1 MSQGSRA
8 GLYTLVVEV
17 DPRSLSGK
25 RPSSDELPRPQ
36 RSPWRGVLQFK
47 LEELGHGIV
56 TLNLHHLR
64 ILSNPCTELSR
75 KAKKPKLHPCRVP
88 GGGPCTCGAV
98 YKPLDVDF
106 LLSLLHRSFF
116 LPRLPSLLDPR
127 RYPVY
132 PEPRVMSAKR
142 G

>member
-75 KAKKPKLHPCRVP
+75 KAKKPKPPPCRFP
-88 GGGPCTCGAV
+88 GGEPCTCKGIGAL
-98 YKPLDVDF
+98 LDAKF
-106 LLSLLHRSFF
+106 LDSLFRRFF
-116 LPRLPSLLDPR
+116 FSPRLPSLWNPR
-127 RYPVY
+127 RYAVY

>member
-1 MSQGSRA
+1 MSQGPRA
-8 GLYTLVVEV
+8 GLYVLVVEL
-17 DPRSLSGK
+17 DSRDLPRK
-25 RPSSDELPRPQ
+25 RPSSDELLRPR
-36 RSPWRGVLQFK
+36 RSPWRGALQFK
-47 LEELGHGIV
+47 LEELGHGVV

-75 KAKKPKLHPCRVP
+75 KAKKPKLPPCRVP

>member
-1 MSQGSRA
+1 MSHGSRA

-17 DPRSLSGK
+17 DPRRLSGK
-25 RPSSDELPRPQ
+25 RSASDELPRPQ

-75 KAKKPKLHPCRVP
+75 KAKKPKLPPCRVP
-88 GGGPCTCGAV
+88 GGGLCTCGAV

-106 LLSLLHRSFF
+106 LVSLLHRPFIP
-116 LPRLPSLLDPR
+116 LRLPSLPDPR
-127 RYPVY
+127 RYLKY
-132 PEPRVMSAKR
+132 LEPRVMSAKR

>member
-25 RPSSDELPRPQ
+25 HPASDELPRPQ

-64 ILSNPCTELSR
+64 ILSNPCTELAR
-75 KAKKPKLHPCRVP
+75 KTKKPKPPPCRFP
-88 GGGPCTCGAV
+88 GGEPCTCKGI
-98 YKPLDVDF
+98 PLDVDF
-106 LLSLLHRSFF
+106 LVSLR
-116 LPRLPSLLDPR
+116 P
-127 RYPVY
+127 
-132 PEPRVMSAKR
+132 A
-142 G
+142 